1 MQMKPNNVS
10 RINGVSTSTPT
21 MEGEVKNNKPNKNV
35 GINKG
40 WSMTER
46 NWAKRVFKEKLS
58 ISGYSPI
65 KTVQKYINNE

>member
-1 MQMKPNNVS
+1 MKPNKLS

-21 MEGEVKNNKPNKNV
+21 MEGEVKNNKPNKKV

-46 NWAKRVFKEKLS
+46 KLAKRVFKETLS
-58 ISGYSPI
+58 ISGYSQI
-65 KTVQKYINNE
+65 KTVQKYIINE

>member
-1 MQMKPNNVS
+1 
-10 RINGVSTSTPT
+10 

-58 ISGYSPI
+58 ISGYSQI